1 MTLGGIIGSIFL
13 MLKYEPWLSWVLLDF
28 VSFDLVDI
36 APSDNTSMD
45 EPRES
50 SLVDTMQWEENEIIV
65 RAWEAWFINSIPN
78 MVGKLVEMFYKS

>member
-1 MTLGGIIGSIFL
+1 